1 MGRIFT
7 AIRAF
12 FRILFDRRVADE
24 TVRLLSGPT
33 APPPPVATAPTAPP
47 KPAAPPAPKKPARND
62 AVTLLAALQ
71 REARLVDFLQETLDG
86 YSDAQIGAAVR
97 DVQRD
102 ARAALARLFDLRPL
116 TDAGE
121 GASLEVPAG
130 ADALKYRLVGNVA
143 GSPPYRGTVRHH
155 GWQVS
160 KCELPEWTG
169 SAEAQNVV
177 APIEV
182 EVS

>member
-33 APPPPVATAPTAPP
+33 APPPPAATAPAPP
-47 KPAAPPAPKKPARND
+47 KPAAPPAPKKPARSD

-71 REARLVDFLQETLDG
+71 REARLVDFLQEKLDD

-130 ADALKYRLVGNVA
+130 ADALRFRLVGNVA
-143 GSPPYRGTVRHH
+143 GSPPYRGVVRHH
-155 GWQVS
+155 GWQVG

-169 SAEAQNVV
+169 SSESQNVV

>member
-1 MGRIFT
+1 MGRIWT
-7 AIRAF
+7 AVRAF
-12 FRILFDRRVADE
+12 FRILFDRKVAAE
-24 TVRLLSGPT
+24 AALLLTGST
-33 APPPPVATAPTAPP
+33 AAAPTTPSQAS
-47 KPAAPPAPKKPARND
+47 KPAAAPAPPAPKRPARSD
-62 AVTLLAALQ
+62 ALTLLAALQ

-102 ARAALARLFDLRPL
+102 ARSVLSRLFDLRPL
-116 TDAGE
+116 TDSAE
-121 GASLEVPAG
+121 GASLQVPAG
-130 ADALKYRLVGNVA
+130 ADAMRYRLVGNVA
-143 GSPPYRGTVRHH
+143 GSPPYRGVVRHH
-155 GWQVS
+155 GWKAG

-169 SAEAQNVV
+169 SADSQSVV

>member
-12 FRILFDRRVADE
+12 FRILFDRRVAEE
-24 TVRLLSGPT
+24 TVRLLSGPP
-33 APPPPVATAPTAPP
+33 APPPAAAAPVVAP
-47 KPAAPPAPKKPARND
+47 KPAAPPPPKKPTRSD

-71 REARLVDFLQETLDG
+71 REARLVDFLQEKLDD

-102 ARAALARLFDLRPL
+102 ARATLNRLFELRPL

-130 ADALKYRLVGNVA
+130 ADAMKCRLIGNVA
-143 GSPPYRGTVRHH
+143 GSPPYRGVVRHH
-155 GWQVS
+155 GWQAG

-169 SAEAQNVV
+169 AAESQNVV